1 MVKIAAAKVDGF
13 MATPDPAVRAILIY
27 GPDDGLVRERADV
40 LAGQVVDDLADPF
53 RVAELTPAHLKEDPA
68 RLADEAAALSMT
80 GGRRVVRLRP
90 AGDGEGDILKAFLG
104 DSPGDALVV
113 VEAGE
118 LSPRSKLRK
127 AFEAAKNGAALPC
140 YFDEDAGLRRVIEET
155 LAPGGFSVEPAA
167 ERYLAAALGGNRL
180 MTRGEL
186 GKLALYMGDERRI
199 TLAHAEAC
207 VGDSSVLTLDA
218 VVIAAGAGDSAGVE
232 RGLTRAYLEGTSPV
246 AVLRAAA
253 RHLQR
258 LHLAAGA
265 RARGQSTKDALRGW
279 RPPLHFKMEKALQS
293 QLAQWPLARVASAMA
308 LVLDAERDC
317 KTTGMPAEVVCSRAL
332 MRVAQAARAARAR

>member
-1 MVKIAAAKVDGF
+1 VVKLSASKVDGF
-13 MATPDPAVRAILIY
+13 MRALDPAVRAILLY

-40 LAGQVVDDLADPF
+40 LTGQVVDDLADPF
-53 RVAELTPAHLKEDPA
+53 RVTELTPAHLKEDPA

-90 AGDGEGDILKAFLG
+90 AGDNESEALKTFLADAPGE
-104 DSPGDALVV
+104 ALVV

-118 LSPRSKLRK
+118 LPPRSKLRK
-127 AFEAAKNGAALPC
+127 AFEGAKNGAALPC
-140 YFDEDAGLRRVIEET
+140 YFDEEGGLRRVIEET
-155 LAPGGFSVEPAA
+155 LAPGGFTMEPAA
-167 ERYLAAALGGNRL
+167 ERYLAGVLGGNRL

-186 GKLALYMGDERRI
+186 EKLALFMGDERRI
-199 TLAHAEAC
+199 TLDHAAAC
-207 VGDSSVLTLDA
+207 IGDSSVLTLDA

-265 RARGQSTKDALRGW
+265 RARGESVQGALRGF
-279 RPPLHFKMEKALQS
+279 RPPLHFKMEKAMQ
-293 QLAQWPLARVASAMA
+293 AQIDRWPLGRVAGAMT

-332 MRVAQAARAARAR
+332 MRVAQAARSARQR